1 MSTPAEQKLA
11 ARQKRLIGK
20 IDEIKS
26 YLNGENVCDQDQL
39 RKTNKLQ
46 KELEIRINTFQK
58 DREKVETS
66 AVSNSEEEE
75 KYLLEFDELLSII
88 DTVEDTEID
97 REFHE
102 RNIRQ
107 KLEEKKEQEMK
118 EQEERE
124 RDIQREM
131 KERTWTKEKEI
142 ELQDERE

>member
-75 KYLLEFDELLSII
+75 NICWNLTNCRALLTRLK
-88 DTVEDTEID
+88 
-97 REFHE
+97 
-102 RNIRQ
+102 IR
-107 KLEEKKEQEMK
+107 KLTASTMK
-118 EQEERE
+118 EIYGRNW
-124 RDIQREM
+124 RRR
-131 KERTWTKEKEI
+131 KNKK
-142 ELQDERE
+142 

>member
-1 MSTPAEQKLA
+1 M
-11 ARQKRLIGK
+11 IGK

-46 KELEIRINTFQK
+46 KELEIWINTFQK

-75 KYLLEFDELLSII
+75 KYLLEFDELQSII

-97 REFHE
+97 REYHE
-102 RNIRQ
+102 RNIR
-107 KLEEKKEQEMK
+107 
-118 EQEERE
+118 
-124 RDIQREM
+124 
-131 KERTWTKEKEI
+131 
-142 ELQDERE
+142 

>member
-1 MSTPAEQKLA
+1 MSRPAEKKLVP
-11 ARQKRLIGK
+11 RQKRLIGK

-75 KYLLEFDELLSII
+75 KYLLEFDELQSII

-97 REFHE
+97 REYHE

-118 EQEERE
+118 EHEERE
-124 RDIQREM
+124 LDIQREM
-131 KERTWTKEKEI
+131 KERTRTKEKKI